1 MQAAGSAMK
10 RTGAAPLSE
19 VMRMKAVGPYL
30 FPRHPDVAASPSFLP
45 VLQKT
50 FVTLTAY
57 TKISFAISSGCF
69 LHSNYLFLYW
79 IKCQQ
84 FTSPKLTKALGILF

>member
-1 MQAAGSAMK
+1 MQVAGSAMK
-10 RTGAAPLSE
+10 RTGATPLSE
-19 VMRMKAVGPYL
+19 VMRMKAVGLYL

-57 TKISFAISSGCF
+57 TKISFAISSGCC
-69 LHSNYLFLYW
+69 LHFNYLFLYW
-79 IKCQQ
+79 IKSQQ
-84 FTSPKLTKALGILF
+84 FTSPKLAKALGILF